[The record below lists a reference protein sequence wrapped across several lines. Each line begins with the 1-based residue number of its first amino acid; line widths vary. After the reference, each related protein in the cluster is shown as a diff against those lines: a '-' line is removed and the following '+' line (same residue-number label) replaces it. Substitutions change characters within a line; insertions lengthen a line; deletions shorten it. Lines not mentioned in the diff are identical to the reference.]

1 MDRMSQSADAGAPQ
15 PMSAG
20 PAPRKPRLSSQVWTL
35 APGVVLCLV
44 GVGLAYALSLVIPH
58 MSALLI
64 AIVLGVL
71 VRNSMRLHHS
81 VEPGITFSSKKL
93 LRGGIILLGLQLALG
108 DILGLGLGIVA
119 LVVAVVALGLSATAL
134 IGRALGLSRAQSL
147 LIACGFSICGAAAVA
162 GAEGV
167 IQDKD
172 EEDTV
177 SAVALVV
184 VFGTL
189 MIPLVPL
196 LSSAL
201 SLTPGQAAI
210 WTGASV
216 HEVAQ
221 VVAIGG
227 TLGGAALGVAVVVKL
242 ARVLMLAPVM
252 AWLSVM
258 ERRRAQRKAAD
269 GGAAEASIS
278 LPPIIPLFV
287 ALFIAMVIIRSLG
300 IVPAAVVEGAGIAQ
314 TLLLGAAMF
323 ALGTGV
329 RLSLFTRLGAKPFIL
344 AAVSTLLMLTMG
356 LTGALLLG

>member
-1 MDRMSQSADAGAPQ
+1 MTQTATETDTTPMTSTAPAAQ
-15 PMSAG
+15 PE
-20 PAPRKPRLSSQVWTL
+20 KPSLGGQIRALL
-35 APGVVLCLV
+35 PGVALCLIAV
-44 GVGLAYALSLVIPH
+44 GISYGLSLVIPH

-71 VRNSMRLHHS
+71 VRNTVRLHHS
-81 VEPGITFSSKKL
+81 FEPGIAFSSKKL
-93 LRGGIILLGLQLALG
+93 LRGGIILLGLQLAIG
-108 DILGLGLGIVA
+108 DILSLGFGVVA
-119 LVVAVVALGLSATAL
+119 LVVAVVAIGLTATFY
-134 IGRALGLSRAQSL
+134 IGQAIGLTRPQSL

-167 IQDKD
+167 IQDRE

-189 MIPLVPL
+189 MIPLLPL
-196 LSSAL
+196 HGSAL
-201 SLTPGQAAI
+201 GLTDNQTAI
-210 WTGASV
+210 WAGASV

-227 TLGGAALGVAVVVKL
+227 ALGGAALGVAVIVKL

-252 AWLSVM
+252 AWLGVM
-258 ERRRAQRKAAD
+258 ERREAQRKAASGD
-269 GGAAEASIS
+269 AGAANIK

-300 IVPAAVVEGAGIAQ
+300 VVPAAVVDGAGIAQ

-323 ALGTGV
+323 GLGTGV
-329 RLSLFTRLGAKPFIL
+329 HMSLFKRLGAKPFIL
-344 AAVSTLLMLTMG
+344 AALSTLLMMAMG
-356 LTGALLLG
+356 IGGALLLG